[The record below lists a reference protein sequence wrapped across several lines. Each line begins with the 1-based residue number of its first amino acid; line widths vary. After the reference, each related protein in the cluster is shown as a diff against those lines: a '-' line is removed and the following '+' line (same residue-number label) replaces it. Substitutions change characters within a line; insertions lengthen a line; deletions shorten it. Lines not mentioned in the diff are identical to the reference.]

1 VILPLV
7 EEIKIL
13 PPFPEFN
20 LDLESESRSPV
31 LILPFIV
38 ESVILPPSPEFE
50 YGVGQPHT
58 FLNKKK
64 RYILTSTKV
73 GGNNRRIEDI

>member
-1 VILPLV
+1 MDTLAQTLNVKLARWQP
-7 EEIKIL
+7 
-13 PPFPEFN
+13 
-20 LDLESESRSPV
+20 D
-31 LILPFIV
+31 
-38 ESVILPPSPEFE
+38 
-50 YGVGQPHT
+50 VGQPHT

>member
-1 VILPLV
+1 MAKDLYHDHVKHAL
-7 EEIKIL
+7 EKDGWEITH
-13 PPFPEFN
+13 
-20 LDLESESRSPV
+20 DL
-31 LILPFIV
+31 
-38 ESVILPPSPEFE
+38 
-50 YGVGQPHT
+50 GQPHT